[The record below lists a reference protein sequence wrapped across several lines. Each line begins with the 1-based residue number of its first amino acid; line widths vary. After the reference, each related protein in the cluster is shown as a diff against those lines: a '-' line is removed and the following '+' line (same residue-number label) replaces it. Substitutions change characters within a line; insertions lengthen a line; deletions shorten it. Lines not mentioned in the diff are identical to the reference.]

1 MEKILKQEQN
11 RFIGKLKLPLGVA
24 LNRAL
29 KQNVFTAFVCIMNK
43 IPIIIIGNP
52 GSSKSLSVHILA
64 SNFNGNGSQVE
75 IGSKYPEINMIYF
88 QGSESST
95 SAGIEEVF

>member
-1 MEKILKQEQN
+1 MQRTLKEQEDI
-11 RFIGKLKLPLGVA
+11 FIRELKLPINGVA

-52 GSSKSLSVHILA
+52 GSSKSLSVNIIA
-64 SNFNGNGSQVE
+64 SNFNGNGSEVD
-75 IGSKYPEINMIYF
+75 IGRKYPEINMIYF

-95 SAGIEEVF
+95 SAGVE